1 MNEWSRLIHLAGIYL
16 CRGAHCFR
24 IRRYSAEQIRQSSK
38 KLESWQFVLLNSV
51 IVLHFKNYIYT
62 FSYKILKCIPL
73 KFLFMDVVIDGW
85 YNGPQIHMLIFYLQ
99 GFCIRR
105 WRLWQVI
112 RFCRKN
118 PHEWD
123 QCLYKRK
130 LNEIS

>member
-24 IRRYSAEQIRQSSK
+24 ILRYSAEQIRQSSK

-73 KFLFMDVVIDGW
+73 KFLFMDVKGEHAYAQSYKHIRKPHSTPLPATRVPATAVVI
-85 YNGPQIHMLIFYLQ
+85 
-99 GFCIRR
+99 C
-105 WRLWQVI
+105 LWIVPAVVKI
-112 RFCRKN
+112 YMIMCMF
-118 PHEWD
+118 
-123 QCLYKRK
+123 
-130 LNEIS
+130 